1 MFLSIGLVSLF
12 LCAVLF
18 LAAAFISFSRYRSRE
33 KAGGF
38 ECGFDREVSSRSP
51 FSLRFFILLL
61 LFVVFDVEIAL
72 LVPCLVSFLCS
83 SSWLGILSTYF
94 FLLVLG
100 LGLFYEWLDGG
111 LD

>member
-51 FSLRFFILLL
+51 FSLRFFLSFCFCL
-61 LFVVFDVEIAL
+61 LFL
-72 LVPCLVSFLCS
+72 M
-83 SSWLGILSTYF
+83 
-94 FLLVLG
+94 
-100 LGLFYEWLDGG
+100 
-111 LD
+111 